1 MAAESRFAEVSD
13 EYLRSLLH
21 KSIPKLAK
29 KSTKY
34 RMKIFNGWNSQ
45 SKFELLAN
53 VAVNFDSFCNFYF
66 YRLFDKLRPHG
77 LLTQSPFGLEE

>member
-1 MAAESRFAEVSD
+1 MRSKIKTAESRFPEVSD

-34 RMKIFNGWNSQ
+34 RMKIFNG
-45 SKFELLAN
+45 
-53 VAVNFDSFCNFYF
+53 
-66 YRLFDKLRPHG
+66 
-77 LLTQSPFGLEE
+77 

>member
-1 MAAESRFAEVSD
+1 MAVESRFAEVSD
-13 EYLRSLLH
+13 EYLSSLLD
-21 KSIPKLAK
+21 KSIPKLTK

-53 VAVNFDSFCNFYF
+53 VAVNFYSRYLAFSLVSTF
-66 YRLFDKLRPHG
+66 
-77 LLTQSPFGLEE
+77 

>member
-13 EYLRSLLH
+13 EYLSSLLV
-21 KSIPKLAK
+21 KSIPKLTK

-34 RMKIFNGWNSQ
+34 RMNSQ

-53 VAVNFDSFCNFYF
+53 VAVDCDSFCNFYF
-66 YRLFDKLRPHG
+66 NRLFDKLGPHG
-77 LLTQSPFGLEE
+77 LLTRSPFGLEE

>member
-13 EYLRSLLH
+13 EYLSLLFD
-21 KSIPKLAK
+21 KSIPKLTK
-29 KSTKY
+29 KSNKY

-66 YRLFDKLRPHG
+66 NRLFDKLRPHG
-77 LLTQSPFGLEE
+77 LLTRSPFGLEE

>member
-1 MAAESRFAEVSD
+1 MAAQSRFAEVSD
-13 EYLRSLLH
+13 EYLSSLFD
-21 KSIPKLAK
+21 KSIPKLTK
-29 KSTKY
+29 KSNKY

-66 YRLFDKLRPHG
+66 NRLFDKLRPHG
-77 LLTQSPFGLEE
+77 LLTRSPFGLEE

>member
-1 MAAESRFAEVSD
+1 MAAESRFPEVSD
-13 EYLRSLLH
+13 EYLSSLLV
-21 KSIPKLAK
+21 KSIPKLRK

-34 RMKIFNGWNSQ
+34 RMKIFNDWNSQ

-66 YRLFDKLRPHG
+66 NRLFDKLWPHG
-77 LLTQSPFGLEE
+77 LLSQSPFGLEE

>member
-13 EYLRSLLH
+13 EYLSSLLV
-21 KSIPKLAK
+21 KSIPKLTK

-34 RMKIFNGWNSQ
+34 RVKIFKGWNSQ
-45 SKFELLAN
+45 SKFELFAN

-66 YRLFDKLRPHG
+66 NRLFDKLWPHG
-77 LLTQSPFGLEE
+77 LLTQSPFGIKE